1 MADEIIPI
9 SRYLQREPEED
20 VLPRAIALWGVDGD
34 RSRFALPLWRVVHL
48 AGAERG
54 MIAWRSTTGDR
65 RPRPFVVVDLA
76 SDPARLG
83 VGGLSSEPCDE
94 SETPML
100 HDLGPEGLVIHL
112 GTRDE
117 RTWCLFTDGGEPRQA
132 PLDPKRREDI
142 LFLAGECAGLL
153 FLRDFADAV
162 DDPGDDED

>member
-9 SRYLQREPEED
+9 SRYLERDAEED

-48 AGAERG
+48 AGADRG
-54 MIAWRSTTGDR
+54 VIAWRNASGDR

-83 VGGLSSEPCDE
+83 LGGLPLQHCEQADR
-94 SETPML
+94 PML
-100 HDLGPEGLVIHL
+100 HDLAPQGLLVYL

-117 RTWCLFTDGGEPRQA
+117 RIWCLFTDGGEARDE

-153 FLRDFADAV
+153 FLRDFADEV
-162 DDPGDDED
+162 DDS